1 MIYLVV
7 AQANPSRGASSAS
20 YFKQLPGPRTGLAGV
35 MPAVQAWAM
44 GQGVG
49 VVAIGDAA
57 QTLAPPLAGCGQ
69 VMTLIGCGREL
80 VEHQHDQLGMPG
92 TYP

>member
-1 MIYLVV
+1 
-7 AQANPSRGASSAS
+7 
-20 YFKQLPGPRTGLAGV
+20 
-35 MPAVQAWAM
+35 M